1 MDIMLGKKDKFYS
14 ILRKYGIRGYWC
26 DREFDLSEGVTMGSI
41 CIDYN
46 DVDSDLFTELDEVL
60 NANSED
66 DTLTCIFIDD
76 FNNVDKLHL
85 SLALK
90 DKIYKE
96 V

>member
-1 MDIMLGKKDKFYS
+1 MLSKKNKFYN
-14 ILRKYGIRGYWC
+14 ILRKYGITGYWC

-46 DVDSDLFTELDEVL
+46 DLDSDLFTELDEVL

-90 DKIYKE
+90 NKIYKE
-96 V
+96 VY

>member
-1 MDIMLGKKDKFYS
+1 MLSKKDRFYTV
-14 ILRKYGIRGYWC
+14 LRKYGVTGYWC
-26 DREFDLSEGVTMGSI
+26 DREFDLSEGVTKGII

-46 DVDSDLFTELDEVL
+46 DSESDLFTELDEVL
-60 NANSED
+60 NSNLEGK
-66 DTLTCIFIDD
+66 TLTCIFIDD

-90 DKIYKE
+90 NKIYKE